1 MTIGD
6 LNGDGLLDLIAAR
19 TISVNL
25 QSTLSIPIMS
35 LAFGTQTVGTSS
47 SPLASTLSNISTKL
61 PLSFSGAK
69 ISGTNASDFSVITN
83 CSRLQ
88 PKSACKVTVT
98 FTPTGSGTR
107 SAIVLVT
114 DSAVGSPHQITVT
127 GTGAVPLVSLSSTA
141 MNFGTQLVGTRSHI
155 HFLGL
160 SNTGNGT
167 LDISNIAASGDFT
180 DTSNCPQ
187 KLNPSGSCKI
197 AIAFRPTKVGA
208 RSGTLTITDNA
219 SGNSQ
224 TVSLT
229 GIGK

>member
-1 MTIGD
+1 
-6 LNGDGLLDLIAAR
+6 
-19 TISVNL
+19 
-25 QSTLSIPIMS
+25 
-35 LAFGTQTVGTSS
+35 
-47 SPLASTLSNISTKL
+47 
-61 PLSFSGAK
+61 
-69 ISGTNASDFSVITN
+69 
-83 CSRLQ
+83 
-88 PKSACKVTVT
+88 
-98 FTPTGSGTR
+98 
-107 SAIVLVT
+107 
-114 DSAVGSPHQITVT
+114 
-127 GTGAVPLVSLSSTA
+127 

-187 KLNPSGSCKI
+187 KLNPSGSCEI